1 MFILPFIHEV
11 VSHAPLDVHTIKLL
25 TIGGRDI
32 WEEAD
37 GLKINKDILNP
48 NDIYAKSKPI
58 KLDKALRLYAVDT
71 SKTNI
76 ADFYKWN
83 EISGTDRETFCW
95 RSFVYL
101 VADNDSWL
109 TIPAS
114 ERLGK
119 YMVNDIVRA
128 IIEKK

>member
-11 VSHAPLDVHTIKLL
+11 VSQATLDVHTIKVL

-37 GLKINKDILNP
+37 GLNINKDILNP

-58 KLDKALRLYAVDT
+58 KFDKALRLYRVDT
-71 SKTNI
+71 AKTQI

-83 EISGTDRETFCW
+83 ELSGTDRDTFCW

-101 VADNDSWL
+101 VADNNSWL
-109 TIPAS
+109 TIPES
-114 ERLGK
+114 EKLGK
-119 YMVNDIVRA
+119 YLVSDIVRA